1 LLFIDTSSIYR
12 SIEEIFMTDMTAA
25 ILNSAER
32 RIRVGGFN
40 GFSFREIA
48 ADVGVKSSSVHYHF
62 PTKEQLAAAVIR
74 RYTAHVAKLI
84 DEGSADGADPLMV
97 WTRAFRSTVHSKNR
111 MCPAAVLGAGALDLP
126 PEVALEVKAFFKM
139 CLDKL
144 SAAGMAKNAATRF
157 LSTITGALVIANAL
171 GEPAAYDR
179 ATKELARNS
188 N

>member
-1 LLFIDTSSIYR
+1 
-12 SIEEIFMTDMTAA
+12 MTDMTAA

-40 GFSFREIA
+40 GFSFREVA

-126 PEVALEVKAFFKM
+126 PEVALALALIRRVRELAVGIPGLIGWQILESRRAWSARSTSPAQAVKAPVG
-139 CLDKL
+139 
-144 SAAGMAKNAATRF
+144 S
-157 LSTITGALVIANAL
+157 
-171 GEPAAYDR
+171 
-179 ATKELARNS
+179 
-188 N
+188 